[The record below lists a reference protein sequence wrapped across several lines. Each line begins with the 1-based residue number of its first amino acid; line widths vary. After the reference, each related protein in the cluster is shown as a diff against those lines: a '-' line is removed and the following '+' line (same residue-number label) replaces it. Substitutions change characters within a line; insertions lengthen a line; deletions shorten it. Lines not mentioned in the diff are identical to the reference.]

1 MMHEQ
6 RTRMIDLAWILAHL
20 PVGVWVGKVPDGS
33 VAYANHAFEEIMGR
47 KAVPGIPVGD
57 APIAYALLDRQGRP
71 YPVDRLPF
79 GRVLATSRP
88 TVVEDLVVRRTDRD
102 VSIRAFGS
110 PMFDAT
116 GTLTHVIVAFIDI
129 TREVA
134 ADAER
139 RMVESRLQFVCSHA
153 PIVIWLADNQGTI
166 TLSEGAGL
174 EALGYKAGELVG
186 RNVFDLYAGH
196 PTIPGYL
203 RRAGAGESLWY
214 TVEVGEVVFETWL
227 SPVYGPSGDQ
237 IGFLGMGNDVTQV
250 RKLQK
255 TAIQNDRVMA
265 LGTLAA
271 SVAHEINNPLTY
283 VLVESEA
290 ATREVDALERLV
302 ALLPAA
308 VAPEVRGSLAR
319 LREHLAPIRAGTTRI
334 ASITRDLKSF
344 SRADESTL
352 SAVNLRA
359 IVESV
364 LKLVAKEVE
373 ARARLVLDLSD
384 TSPVTGNEARLT
396 QVVLNLIVNAYQAVP
411 AGAPAQNQVKV
422 ATRNEGARVIV
433 EVSDSGPGVPVQ
445 DRERIFE
452 PFYTTKAIGVGTG
465 LGLFVCRNVV
475 RGFSGDVEVHDAP
488 GAGALFRVVLPAA
501 QPAARPPDAAAAAA
515 APEAGGAH
523 IVLVEDDRMVA
534 RAFMLRLREAG
545 YRVTIFHDGR
555 SGLEGLLAMP
565 DDEID
570 LIFCDLMMTGMT
582 GMGLATAL
590 TTQAPAKAAKLV
602 LMTGGA
608 FSADASEFVARHQD
622 RIVDKPFDII
632 TEIQRRLGSRAGSG
646 T

>member
-1 MMHEQ
+1 
-6 RTRMIDLAWILAHL
+6 MIDLPSILAHL
-20 PVGVWVGKVPDGS
+20 PVGVWVGNVPDGS
-33 VAYANHAFEEIMGR
+33 VAYANNAFEEIMGR
-47 KAVPGIPVGD
+47 KAVPGVPIGD
-57 APIAYALLDRQGRP
+57 APIAYTLLDRQGRP
-71 YPVDRLPF
+71 YPASQLAF
-79 GRVLATSRP
+79 ARVAATGRP
-88 TVVEDLVVRRTDRD
+88 TVIDDLVVRRADRD
-102 VSIRAFGS
+102 VNIRAFGA
-110 PMFDAT
+110 PIFEPT
-116 GTLTHVIVAFIDI
+116 GRLTHVIVAFIDI

-134 ADAER
+134 AEAQR
-139 RMVESRLQFVCSHA
+139 RTVESRLQFVCSHA
-153 PIVIWLADNQGTI
+153 PIVIWLADNQGNV

-174 EALGYKAGELVG
+174 EALGFKAGELVG
-186 RNVFDLYAGH
+186 RNVFDLYGGH

-203 RRAGAGESLWY
+203 RRVIAGESLWY

-227 SPVYGPSGDQ
+227 SPVYGPSGEQ
-237 IGFLGMGNDVTQV
+237 IGFMGMGNDVSQV

-302 ALLPAA
+302 GSLAA
-308 VAPEVRGSLAR
+308 AAAPEVRGSLSR

-373 ARARLVLDLSD
+373 ARARLVLDLYD

-411 AGAPAQNQVKV
+411 QGAPAQNQVKV
-422 ATRNEGARVIV
+422 ATRSEGSRVIV
-433 EVSDSGPGVPVQ
+433 EVSDSGPGVPPQ

-452 PFYTTKAIGVGTG
+452 PFFTTKAIGVGTG

-475 RGFSGDVEVHDAP
+475 RGFAGEVEVHDAP
-488 GAGALFRVVLPAA
+488 GGGALFRVVLPAA
-501 QPAARPPDAAAAAA
+501 QGPARAPDAVSAAAT
-515 APEAGGAH
+515 PDTTGAH

-555 SGLEGLLAMP
+555 SGIDGLLAMP
-565 DDEID
+565 DDQID

-582 GMGLATAL
+582 GMDLAAAL
-590 TTQAPAKAAKLV
+590 TSRAPAKAAKLV

-608 FSADASEFVARHQD
+608 FSAEASEFVARHQD

-632 TEIQRRLGSRAGSG
+632 TEIQRRLGPAPRSQ